1 MYKKLFHINAELF
14 SLHYQLSNDYI
25 QIKESSIKP
34 KSFATTFRNY
44 MLIGVFVCH
53 PNSMIYLLF
62 CKVIWKT

>member
-1 MYKKLFHINAELF
+1 MYKKLLHINAELF

-44 MLIGVFVCH
+44 MLIGVFVL
-53 PNSMIYLLF
+53 PP
-62 CKVIWKT
+62 K